1 MAGANNSPR
10 GRLAYRSAAACQVL
24 TRPGTATDSGPIR
37 GTFGPTINVLFN
49 PCGAMPLPLNATT
62 PSDGVLISQ
71 NASPPR
77 PHHGI
82 STTHCTAEAAS
93 PASTALPPCCNTCSA
108 AAAASECPADT
119 MPCDPTTPPRRVS
132 GDNGDGLDLDEHLR
146 VLQARDDNRR
156 AGGKRVMEVAGIRLA
171 HGRGVGALLQI
182 DG

>member
-1 MAGANNSPR
+1 MAGASVSAK
-10 GRLAYRSAAACQVL
+10 GRLANCSATAGQVL
-24 TRPGTATDSGPIR
+24 TKPGTATDNGPIR
-37 GTFGPTINVLFN
+37 GTLGPGTNSVCK
-49 PCGAMPLPLNATT
+49 PRGAPPLPLNATT

-182 DG
+182 